1 MVFYAAGDHSGGYE
15 HDFVVSVSHKYMC
28 VICEKVPRDA
38 RLTACCGQHFCDS
51 CLARW
56 TGTSGSFGGRSTR
69 KKTCP
74 HCRSKNF
81 QSILNKEKIREII
94 ELRVRCTHSKK
105 GCQWQGELGALK
117 QHLESCDYVIVC
129 CQLCGFAVV
138 HTEPLFPND
147 PFTRACFGLPIPE
160 NPFWGSMFDELQ
172 ETCRAKMERRHLS
185 EHQETEC
192 VYRMYNCEH
201 CGYEDT
207 YDAIAGSGRVR
218 KEDSEMR
225 SEGNHYE
232 GCPQFPL
239 ECPNKCGTK
248 AIKRRNMKAHRNKCT
263 KEQVECPFG
272 SNACIVARANVEKEC
287 EFRPY
292 TCEYCGT
299 EGTFS
304 SITGQENFKF
314 YHLLEGC
321 HYDECEKFPVDCP
334 RGCGEKGKDLKI
346 HRCPLQPADCPFTHV
361 GCDVKM
367 PQREMD
373 THCHGNMQDHLLMMA
388 RSLQELSDK
397 NKDLVQKNEELTR
410 KNEELTSKN
419 EALSRKVE
427 DMDKEMLR
435 RYETLGGEIDY
446 LDERFS
452 RRYED
457 LEQRIDG
464 LQLAHGS
471 NRGQYR
477 NSRYNNRRRGQNP
490 MY

>member
-1 MVFYAAGDHSGGYE
+1 MIHSLM
-15 HDFVVSVSHKYMC
+15 HVSVP
-28 VICEKVPRDA
+28 VLGLGGVELPDCEFESYDDKM
-38 RLTACCGQHFCDS
+38 
-51 CLARW
+51 
-56 TGTSGSFGGRSTR
+56 
-69 KKTCP
+69 
-74 HCRSKNF
+74 
-81 QSILNKEKIREII
+81 
-94 ELRVRCTHSKK
+94 
-105 GCQWQGELGALK
+105 
-117 QHLESCDYVIVC
+117 LE
-129 CQLCGFAVV
+129 
-138 HTEPLFPND
+138 
-147 PFTRACFGLPIPE
+147 
-160 NPFWGSMFDELQ
+160 M
-172 ETCRAKMERRHLS
+172 CRAKMERRRLR

-192 VYRMYNCEH
+192 VYRMYTCEH

-218 KEDSEMR
+218 KEDSEVKG
-225 SEGNHYE
+225 EGNHYE

-239 ECPNKCGTK
+239 ECPNKCSAKG
-248 AIKRRNMKAHRNKCT
+248 IKRRNMKAHRNKCA

-272 SNACIVARANVEKEC
+272 SNACIVTRSNVENHKKEC

-299 EGTFS
+299 EGTFA

-314 YHLLEGC
+314 YQLLEGC

-334 RGCGEKGKDLKI
+334 HGCGEKGIKRKDLKI
-346 HRCPLQPADCPFTHV
+346 HRCSLQPADCPFTHV
-361 GCDVKM
+361 GCVVKTS
-367 PQREMD
+367 QREMD
-373 THCHGNMQDHLLMMA
+373 AHCRDNMQDHLLMMA

-397 NKDLVQKNEELTR
+397 NKDLVQKNEELT
-410 KNEELTSKN
+410 SKN

-427 DMDKEMLR
+427 DIDKQMLQK
-435 RYETLGGEIDY
+435 YETLGGKIDH

-471 NRGQYR
+471 DRGQYR
-477 NSRYNNRRRGQNP
+477 NRRYNNQRRGRSP